1 MHVFEIMMGVEQ
13 CAFEIES
20 ARTPGECFRMLARL
34 GFVFFVACGFLRQS
48 SAVGFEELNRALGIP
63 IWSDDILWD
72 DDAAATAKRLGW
84 PEESQTATDSS
95 FRHYPQADALV
106 LGARPYSL
114 ALYGERGLV
123 AGISM
128 MFANKGDSVETS
140 EGRVSA
146 KEARQRTKAIREF
159 QDAIIRDKN
168 TIEAALTAVLGQP
181 AADKFG
187 QGSQTRES
195 VKRWDWGGCAILL
208 AAPRDE
214 YAAVRILPT
223 AVADLQGKSRIPDA
237 ELRERLSGRIE
248 KRPNGDVV
256 LRDIPMVD
264 QGPKGYCVPAT
275 WERVMRYMGIP
286 ADMYILAMAGDTGAG
301 GGTNIRAI
309 ADGARQAITRGGRQ
323 LVFEQGKI
331 NTLNIKKCVSRGIP
345 MMWAVFVDREL
356 DSSLTA
362 RTAERA
368 TMTDPAAWSKRIA
381 EARKAAKKIVNDP
394 QGSHVRMII
403 GYNEATEEIAFSD
416 SWGPWATERWMTQE
430 EAQAISQGGYQFIN
444 F

>member
-1 MHVFEIMMGVEQ
+1 LL
-13 CAFEIES
+13 
-20 ARTPGECFRMLARL
+20 GECSGMFARAIL
-34 GFVFFVACGFLRQS
+34 IFFLVSIFSHRS
-48 SAVGFEELNRALGIP
+48 SAVGFEDLNRAFGIS
-63 IWSDDILWD
+63 IWSDDNLWD
-72 DDAAATAKRLGW
+72 DDAAATARRLGW
-84 PEESQTATDSS
+84 PEESKTSTDSS
-95 FRHYPQADALV
+95 FRDYPRADALV

-128 MFANKGDSVETS
+128 MFANKGDSVEMS
-140 EGRVSA
+140 EGRASG
-146 KEARQRTKAIREF
+146 KEARQRKKAIREF
-159 QDAIIRDKN
+159 QDMIVKDRN

-223 AVADLQGKSRIPDA
+223 AVADAQGKSRISDA
-237 ELRERLSGRIE
+237 ELRERLAGRIE
-248 KRPNGDVV
+248 KRANGDVV

-286 ADMYILAMAGDTGAG
+286 ADMYILAMAGDTDAG
-301 GGTNIRAI
+301 GGTNIPAI

-331 NTLNIKKCVSRGIP
+331 NTLNIRKCVNRGIP
-345 MMWAVFVDREL
+345 MMWAVCVDRKF
-356 DSSLTA
+356 DSEITA

-368 TMTDPAAWSKRIA
+368 AMTDPKAWNERLSD
-381 EARKAAKKIVNDP
+381 ARKAAKKIRNDP
-394 QGSHVRMII
+394 ESGHVRMII
-403 GYNEATEEIAFSD
+403 GYNEATGEIAFSD
-416 SWGPWATERWMTQE
+416 SWGPGAAERWMTEE